1 MTVTT
6 HTPLFTEQE
15 WARLQEHLHL
25 PLRQAEIVRHIV
37 SGKSDKQIARAMG
50 ISITTVRTHVSRLF
64 RKFDLNDRMELMLHV
79 FTCLRQYDTAQGH
92 NESVPPLPEV

>member
-15 WARLQEHLHL
+15 WVRLQEHLHL

-79 FTCLRQYDTAQGH
+79 FTCLRQRDTANGPCK
-92 NESVPPLPEV
+92 SDDPLT

>member
-1 MTVTT
+1 MTLTT

-15 WARLQEHLHL
+15 WTRLQEHLHL
-25 PLRQAEIVRHIV
+25 PQRQAEIARHIMC
-37 SGKSDKQIARAMG
+37 GLSDKQIARAMG

-79 FTCLRQYDTAQGH
+79 FACSRQCDAAHGH
-92 NESVPPLPEV
+92 CESVDPLS

>member
-15 WARLQEHLHL
+15 WARLQEHLRL
-25 PLRQAEIVRHIV
+25 PQRQAEIARHIV

-79 FTCLRQYDTAQGH
+79 FTCMRQCDAANAQCKD
-92 NESVPPLPEV
+92 EDPLP

>member
-1 MTVTT
+1 MTVAT

-15 WARLQEHLHL
+15 WIRLREHLGL
-25 PLRQAEIVRHIV
+25 PQRQAEITRHIMC
-37 SGKSDKQIARAMG
+37 GKSDKQIAHAMG

-79 FTCLRQYDTAQGH
+79 FACLRQGDGAQSSC
-92 NESVPPLPEV
+92 EK